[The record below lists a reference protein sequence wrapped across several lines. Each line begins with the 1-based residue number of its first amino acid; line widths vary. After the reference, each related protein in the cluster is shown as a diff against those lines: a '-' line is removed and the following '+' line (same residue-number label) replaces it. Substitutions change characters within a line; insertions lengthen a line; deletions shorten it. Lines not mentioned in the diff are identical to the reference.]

1 VLGCGTRILKSA
13 RAAAEGVLF
22 CRVHKTSAVRFTD
35 FDLKWYY
42 APSDKIAGLFLIRPL
57 RGRCLAVFSET
68 SETAVLSDTLMPFAT
83 LTRPGRGFRI
93 RYAILALAAAIVFG
107 TIGFHLVEGWAFAD
121 SLYVTVQT
129 LTTVGY
135 GDMTPRSGA
144 GRSFAVLVMLIG
156 AGGVAL
162 AVSTIVQSVVKWE
175 LVSTFG
181 QRRLTKKM
189 SKLRDH
195 YIICGSGRVGSHLI
209 RDLLS
214 ANESFVVVENDQQRA
229 AEFSQR
235 GVDVLVGDATLE
247 ESLRDVGVD
256 RARGLAA
263 CLPNDADNVYVV
275 LTARDLNPNL
285 RIVARAAEEQ
295 AEAKLLRAGANHVV
309 APTIIGGH
317 RMAVALTKPAVSE
330 FMDSITAN
338 ELGLGFEQVEI
349 DAASSL
355 VGQELRSTSIRAE
368 LDVVIISIRRQ
379 DGRLVFNP
387 AGNATIENGDTLIAI
402 GRAESLSRLN
412 EMARGVV

>member
-1 VLGCGTRILKSA
+1 
-13 RAAAEGVLF
+13 
-22 CRVHKTSAVRFTD
+22 
-35 FDLKWYY
+35 
-42 APSDKIAGLFLIRPL
+42 
-57 RGRCLAVFSET
+57 
-68 SETAVLSDTLMPFAT
+68 MPFAIR
-83 LTRPGRGFRI
+83 TRPRKGFKI
-93 RYAILALAAAIVFG
+93 RYAMMALAAAIVFG
-107 TIGFHLVEGWAFAD
+107 TIGFHFVEGWTLAD

-135 GDMTPRSGA
+135 GDVPPRSGA
-144 GRSFAVLVMLIG
+144 GRIFAVVVMLIG

-195 YIICGSGRVGSHLI
+195 YIVCGSGRVGSHLV
-209 RDLLS
+209 RDLLA
-214 ANESFVVVENDQQRA
+214 ANESFVVIETDQQRA

-235 GVDVLVGDATLE
+235 GVNVMVGDATLE
-247 ESLRDVGVD
+247 ESLRDVGVEH
-256 RARGLAA
+256 ARGLAA

-295 AEAKLLRAGANHVV
+295 AEAKLLRAGANHVI

-338 ELGLGFEQVEI
+338 ELGLGFEQVEV

-355 VGQELRSTSIRAE
+355 VGQELRSTPIRSE

-379 DGRLVFNP
+379 DGQIVFNP
-387 AGNATIENGDTLIAI
+387 AGNATIENGDILIAI
-402 GRAESLSRLN
+402 ARAESLARLSQL
-412 EMARGVV
+412 ARGTN

>member
-1 VLGCGTRILKSA
+1 
-13 RAAAEGVLF
+13 
-22 CRVHKTSAVRFTD
+22 
-35 FDLKWYY
+35 
-42 APSDKIAGLFLIRPL
+42 
-57 RGRCLAVFSET
+57 
-68 SETAVLSDTLMPFAT
+68 MPFAT
-83 LTRPGRGFRI
+83 LTRPRRGFKI
-93 RYAILALAAAIVFG
+93 RYAVMALAVAVLFG
-107 TIGFHLVEGWAFAD
+107 TIGFHLVEGWSLAD

-135 GDMTPRSGA
+135 GDVPPRSGT
-144 GRSFAVLVMLIG
+144 GRLFAVIVMLIG

-175 LVSTFG
+175 LISTFG

-195 YIICGSGRVGSHLI
+195 YIICGSGRVGSHLV
-209 RDLLS
+209 RDLMRGS
-214 ANESFVVVENDQQRA
+214 ESFVVIETDQQRA
-229 AEFSQR
+229 ADFSQR
-235 GVDVLVGDATLE
+235 GVNVLVGDATLE
-247 ESLRDVGVD
+247 ETLRDGGVAH
-256 RARGLAA
+256 ARGLAA

-295 AEAKLLRAGANHVV
+295 AEAKLLRAGANHVI

-338 ELGLGFEQVEI
+338 ELGLGFEQVEV
-349 DAASSL
+349 DAPSSL
-355 VGQELRSTSIRAE
+355 VGQELRATSIRSE

-379 DGRLVFNP
+379 NGEVLFNP
-387 AGNATIENGDTLIAI
+387 AGDCQINNGDILIAI
-402 GRAESLSRLN
+402 GRAESLTKLN
-412 EMARGVV
+412 KLARGTM

>member
-1 VLGCGTRILKSA
+1 
-13 RAAAEGVLF
+13 
-22 CRVHKTSAVRFTD
+22 
-35 FDLKWYY
+35 
-42 APSDKIAGLFLIRPL
+42 
-57 RGRCLAVFSET
+57 
-68 SETAVLSDTLMPFAT
+68 MPFAT
-83 LTRPGRGFRI
+83 RTRPRKGFKI
-93 RYAILALAAAIVFG
+93 RYAMMALAAAMVFG
-107 TIGFHLVEGWAFAD
+107 TIGFHFVEGWSLAD

-135 GDMTPRSGA
+135 GDIPPHSA
-144 GRSFAVLVMLIG
+144 GGRLFAVVVMLIG

-181 QRRLTKKM
+181 QRRLSKKM

-209 RDLLS
+209 RDLLA
-214 ANESFVVVENDQQRA
+214 ANESFVVIELDQQRA

-295 AEAKLLRAGANHVV
+295 AEAKLLRAGANHVI

-330 FMDSITAN
+330 FFDSITGS
-338 ELGLGFEQVEI
+338 ELGLGFEQVEV
-349 DAASSL
+349 DVASPL
-355 VGQELRSTSIRAE
+355 VGQELRATPIRAE
-368 LDVVIISIRRQ
+368 LDIVVVSIRRQ
-379 DGRLVFNP
+379 NGETLFNP
-387 AGNATIENGDTLIAI
+387 AGDTKIEG
-402 GRAESLSRLN
+402 
-412 EMARGVV
+412 

>member
-1 VLGCGTRILKSA
+1 
-13 RAAAEGVLF
+13 
-22 CRVHKTSAVRFTD
+22 
-35 FDLKWYY
+35 
-42 APSDKIAGLFLIRPL
+42 
-57 RGRCLAVFSET
+57 
-68 SETAVLSDTLMPFAT
+68 MPFAT
-83 LTRPGRGFRI
+83 RTRPRKGFKI
-93 RYAILALAAAIVFG
+93 RYAMMALAAAVAFG
-107 TIGFHLVEGWAFAD
+107 TVGFHFVEGWSLAD

-135 GDMTPRSGA
+135 GDVPPRSGA
-144 GRSFAVLVMLIG
+144 GRTFAVVVMLIG

-181 QRRLTKKM
+181 QRRLSKRM
-189 SKLRDH
+189 SKLKDH

-209 RDLLS
+209 RDLLA
-214 ANESFVVVENDQQRA
+214 ANESFVVIENDQQRA

-235 GVDVLVGDATLE
+235 GVNVLVSDATLE
-247 ESLRDVGVD
+247 ERRPGVGVEH
-256 RARGLAA
+256 ARGLAA

-275 LTARDLNPNL
+275 LTARDVNPNL

-295 AEAKLLRAGANHVV
+295 AEAKLLRAGANHVI

-317 RMAVALTKPAVSE
+317 RMAMALTKPAVGE

-338 ELGLGFEQVEI
+338 ELGLGFEQVEV

-355 VGQELRSTSIRAE
+355 VGQELRSTPIRSE

-379 DGRLVFNP
+379 DGQIVFNH
-387 AGNATIENGDTLIAI
+387 AGDATIENGDILIAI
-402 GRAESLSRLN
+402 ARTESLARLSQL
-412 EMARGVV
+412 ARG